1 MILQMRR
8 NRHEVMTL
16 LNTGFMLPTER
27 CEVLSAAAIMASMK
41 VVMFT
46 HADVMPSGYW
56 FEVVIK
62 DNENRERTYEIPAD
76 IDSTDGLCEWFMM
89 ELQH

>member
-16 LNTGFMLPTER
+16 LSTGFMLPTER
-27 CEVLSAAAIMASMK
+27 CEVVGAAAIMESMK
-41 VVMFT
+41 AVLFV

-62 DNENRERTYEIPAD
+62 DSENRERTHEIPAE
-76 IDSTDGLCEWFMM
+76 IDSADGLCEWFMM
-89 ELQH
+89 ELQQ

>member
-16 LNTGFMLPTER
+16 LSTGFMLPTER
-27 CEVLSAAAIMASMK
+27 CELMGAAAVMESMK
-41 VVMFT
+41 AVMFE
-46 HADVMPSGYW
+46 HASIMPSGYW

-62 DNENRERTYEIPAD
+62 DSENRERTYEVPAE
-76 IDSTDGLCEWFMM
+76 IDSGDSMHEWFLM
-89 ELQH
+89 EVQQ